1 MHDLYL
7 PGGVR
12 TEIRLTGEDTGGA
25 FCLLVDEAP
34 PGWALPPHRHLGESE
49 TIHVTSGTMWL
60 SLDGDDERLEVPA
73 GSTVHLPAGL
83 LHAGGT
89 LGDEPLERV
98 VVFSPAGV
106 EGLFARIGSEDP
118 AAEPD
123 VPALLQ
129 AAAEYGW
136 EFPAP

>member
-12 TEIRLTGEDTGGA
+12 AEIRLTGEDTGGA

-34 PGWALPPHRHLGESE
+34 PGWELPPHRHAAESE
-49 TIHVTSGTMWL
+49 TIHVVAGTMWL
-60 SLDGDDERLEVPA
+60 SIEGDEERFEVTA
-73 GSTVHLPAGL
+73 GSTVHLPAGM

-98 VVFSPAGV
+98 VVFSPAGI
-106 EGLFARIGSEDP
+106 ESFFAAIGTEDP
-118 AAEPD
+118 SQAVDLET
-123 VPALLQ
+123 VGRLAL
-129 AAAEYGW
+129 EHGW
-136 EFPAP
+136 EFS